1 MKKTLNAANTKYLW
15 ERIKALVADTATTSQ
30 LQAVL
35 SGLQMQLN
43 NKANTESGVCTLKL
57 CSADG
62 TEIATAS
69 GVYKKTGGLVYLQAK
84 CFVGGNAASN
94 VRIRY
99 ITGFPFTV
107 LATGS
112 ALNASDLHY
121 MTNIAD
127 PPKTLAVPSDG
138 YVVCTIQ
145 MTEPIFIY
153 GTYIP

>member
-1 MKKTLNAANTKYLW
+1 MKKTLNAANIKYLW
-15 ERIKALVADTATTSQ
+15 KRIKALVAPLATTSQ

-35 SGLQMQLN
+35 SGLQTQLN
-43 NKANTESGVCTLKL
+43 TKADIESGVCTLKL
-57 CSADG
+57 CSDDG

-84 CFVGGNAASN
+84 CLVDENAVPD
-94 VRIRY
+94 VRISY

-112 ALNASDLHY
+112 ATNASDLHY
-121 MTNIAD
+121 MTNTAD

-138 YVVCTIQ
+138 YVGCTMQ
-145 MTEPIFIY
+145 MTKAIFIY

>member
-1 MKKTLNAANTKYLW
+1 MKKTLNAANIKYLW
-15 ERIKALVADTATTSQ
+15 KRIKALVEPLATTSQ

-35 SGLQMQLN
+35 SGLQTQLN
-43 NKANTESGVCTLKL
+43 TKADTESGVCTLKL
-57 CSADG
+57 CSNDG

-84 CFVGGNAASN
+84 CFVINAVPD
-94 VRIRY
+94 VRISY

-112 ALNASDLHY
+112 GTNASDLHY
-121 MTNIAD
+121 MTNTAD

-138 YVVCTIQ
+138 YVDCTMQ
-145 MTEPIFIY
+145 MTKAIFIY